1 MMLYR
6 ADTFA
11 STVEAFEC
19 DIVTDGFIE
28 IKGFRYRRRSN
39 CFETEADAWRYLLTM
54 NTRKYNFLSREA
66 EMCKSNVYKC
76 NAAIEKA
83 DAAMAH

>member
-1 MMLYR
+1 MILYR

-19 DIVTDGFIE
+19 DNATDGFIE
-28 IKGFRYRRRSN
+28 IKGFRYRRQSN
-39 CFETEADAWRYLLTM
+39 YFETEAKAWRYLLTM
-54 NTRKYNFLSREA
+54 NTKQYNFHSREA
-66 EMCKSNVYKC
+66 EVRKSNIEKC

-83 DAAMAH
+83 DAVMTH